1 MIKSILSEQERSNQT
16 SSKREITDEYLKSLW
31 WEMDYS
37 MAGKAFVMPIA
48 RPPVNPTE
56 EQSKPTKDNS
66 EKPPKIVLGI

>member
-1 MIKSILSEQERSNQT
+1 
-16 SSKREITDEYLKSLW
+16 
-31 WEMDYS
+31 MDYS